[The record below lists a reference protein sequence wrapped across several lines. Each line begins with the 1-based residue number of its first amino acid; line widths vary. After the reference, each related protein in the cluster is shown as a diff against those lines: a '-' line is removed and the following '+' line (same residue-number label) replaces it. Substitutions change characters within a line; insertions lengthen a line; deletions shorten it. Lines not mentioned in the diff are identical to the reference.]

1 MKKLLWL
8 DDQRNPFK
16 DNWVRDYSPVGV
28 DCEITWIKTYRD
40 FVYHITEYGLPNAIC
55 FDHDIENFHA
65 NKSTFKEYTG
75 YDCAKWLVDYCLDGD
90 LDLPLFSI
98 QSSNPA
104 GKENIKSIL
113 NNYNKFRNEKNN

>member
-16 DNWVRDYSPVGV
+16 DNWVRDYSPIGE
-28 DCEITWIKTYRD
+28 DCEINWIKTYRD
-40 FVYHITEYGLPNAIC
+40 FVYRITEHGLPDAIC
-55 FDHDIENFHA
+55 FDHDIENFHI
-65 NKSTFKEYTG
+65 NKSTFREYTG
-75 YDCAKWLVDYCLDGD
+75 YDCAKWLIDYCLDGD

-104 GKENIKSIL
+104 GKENIKSLL
-113 NNYNKFRNEKNN
+113 NNYNKLRRF